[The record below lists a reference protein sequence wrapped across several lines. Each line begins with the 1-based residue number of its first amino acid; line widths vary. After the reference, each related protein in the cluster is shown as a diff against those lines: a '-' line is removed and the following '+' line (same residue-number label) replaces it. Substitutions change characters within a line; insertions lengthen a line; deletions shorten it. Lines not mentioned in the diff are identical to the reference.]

1 MTPEG
6 SRRLLTF
13 RLDTERRQRLR
24 ARLAREGRTMSE
36 VVTSGL
42 RQYVQHARHRDERGD
57 GPGALVL
64 PERIAARLRELRSS
78 GRSEML
84 STTLAAL
91 HEAGWPLRPL
101 AEALGISKQA
111 VQARLRRRAG
121 ARAGTQAAQ
130 VTQAPQA
137 PQDPQAA
144 QTARAPQA
152 AQTARAPQAAGA
164 AQVARAARFGEL
176 EEIGRPAGGELAVA
190 GDLVVADEA
199 AVVGELAVAGEAAV
213 AGDLVVACEPPPP
226 FPQRRV
232 ASAAGLRPHLTV
244 KIDYTLRASA
254 HRVAADEGHS
264 LTQVIESILDRYL
277 RHGLIDSDA
286 DAGTGAGARAAQ
298 APREASRAAS
308 RSR

>member
-1 MTPEG
+1 MTAEG

-42 RQYVQHARHRDERGD
+42 RQYVQHARHRDDRGD
-57 GPGALVL
+57 GSGALVL

-78 GRSEML
+78 GRSESL
-84 STTLAAL
+84 SATLAAL

-111 VQARLRRRAG
+111 VQARVCRRLR
-121 ARAGTQAAQ
+121 
-130 VTQAPQA
+130 
-137 PQDPQAA
+137 
-144 QTARAPQA
+144 
-152 AQTARAPQAAGA
+152 
-164 AQVARAARFGEL
+164 GE
-176 EEIGRPAGGELAVA
+176 PAVP
-190 GDLVVADEA
+190 
-199 AVVGELAVAGEAAV
+199 
-213 AGDLVVACEPPPP
+213 CEPPPP

-244 KIDYTLRASA
+244 KIDYALRASA
-254 HRVAADEGHS
+254 HRVAAGEGHS
-264 LTQVIESILDRYL
+264 LTQVVEGILDRYL
-277 RHGLIDSDA
+277 KHGLIDRDAGA
-286 DAGTGAGARAAQ
+286 DAGAAQ
-298 APREASRAAS
+298 EPREASRAAS

>member
-1 MTPEG
+1 MTAEG

-36 VVTSGL
+36 VVTRGL
-42 RQYVQHARHRDERGD
+42 RQYVQHARHRDERGH
-57 GPGALVL
+57 GSSALVL

-78 GRSEML
+78 GRSELL
-84 STTLAAL
+84 SATLAAL

-111 VQARLRRRAG
+111 VQARVRRR
-121 ARAGTQAAQ
+121 QL
-130 VTQAPQA
+130 
-137 PQDPQAA
+137 
-144 QTARAPQA
+144 
-152 AQTARAPQAAGA
+152 
-164 AQVARAARFGEL
+164 GE
-176 EEIGRPAGGELAVA
+176 PAVP
-190 GDLVVADEA
+190 
-199 AVVGELAVAGEAAV
+199 
-213 AGDLVVACEPPPP
+213 CEPPPP

-264 LTQVIESILDRYL
+264 LTQVVEGILDRYL
-277 RHGLIDSDA
+277 KHGLIDKDA
-286 DAGTGAGARAAQ
+286 DAGTGTGAGQ
-298 APREASRAAS
+298 VPREASRAAS

>member
-1 MTPEG
+1 MTSQG

-42 RQYVQHARHRDERGD
+42 RQYVQHARHREERGD
-57 GPGALVL
+57 GGGTPVL

-78 GRSEML
+78 GRSELL
-84 STTLAAL
+84 SATLAAL

-111 VQARLRRRAG
+111 VQARVRRLAG
-121 ARAGTQAAQ
+121 ARAGAQVAQVAEAVQAIQAVQAAQ
-130 VTQAPQA
+130 
-137 PQDPQAA
+137 
-144 QTARAPQA
+144 
-152 AQTARAPQAAGA
+152 AGDLA
-164 AQVARAARFGEL
+164 
-176 EEIGRPAGGELAVA
+176 EIGRPGADELA
-190 GDLVVADEA
+190 
-199 AVVGELAVAGEAAV
+199 
-213 AGDLVVACEPPPP
+213 VACEPPPP

-264 LTQVIESILDRYL
+264 LTQVVEGILDRYL
-277 RHGLIDSDA
+277 KHGLIDKDA
-286 DAGTGAGARAAQ
+286 DAGTGTGAGQ
-298 APREASRAAS
+298 VPREASRAAS